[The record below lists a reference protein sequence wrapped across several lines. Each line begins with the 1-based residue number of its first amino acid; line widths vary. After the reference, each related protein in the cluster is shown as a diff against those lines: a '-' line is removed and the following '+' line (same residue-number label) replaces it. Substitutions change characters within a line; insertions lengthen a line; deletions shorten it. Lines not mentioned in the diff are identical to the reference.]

1 MKGIRSVIER
11 MLSGPVYLV
20 LAILF
25 LFSCCGSGNNNNNS
39 NPGTNT
45 RVKQDSVKG
54 KPPSSFSDTVT
65 IDFPAVVFYYAD
77 SLQLEKIRAITDSG
91 VFESTMHEYFYQM
104 KYSRTVLK
112 NNWPKI
118 KIVEIVHAR
127 FILFKPEDGTNECID
142 LNKISDPYG
151 VIIFN
156 RKKKSEYVDM
166 TNIDTDLY
174 FYFGK

>member
-1 MKGIRSVIER
+1 MKGIRIVSER
-11 MLSGPVYLV
+11 ILSGPGCGVLV
-20 LAILF
+20 ILI
-25 LFSCCGSGNNNNNS
+25 LFSCSGSGNNNNNS
-39 NPGTNT
+39 NPGTA
-45 RVKQDSVKG
+45 REKKFEAKG

-65 IDFPAVVFYYAD
+65 INFLAAVFYHAD

-91 VFESTMHEYFYQM
+91 VFESTMHEYLYQM

-118 KIVEIVHAR
+118 KIVEIKEAR
-127 FILFKPEDGTNECID
+127 FILFKLEDETNECID
-142 LNKISDPYG
+142 LNIISDPYG

-156 RKKKSEYVDM
+156 RKKKSEQVDM